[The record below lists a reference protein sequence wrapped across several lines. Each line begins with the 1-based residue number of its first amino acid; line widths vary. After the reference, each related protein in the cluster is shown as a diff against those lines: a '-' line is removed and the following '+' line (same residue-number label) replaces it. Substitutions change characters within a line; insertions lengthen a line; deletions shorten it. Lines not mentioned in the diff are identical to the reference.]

1 MKIGIIGLGR
11 MGANIARRL
20 IRHGHD
26 TIVYNRSPEPVAEL
40 VREGAVGASG
50 LADMRSKLDKPA
62 IYWVDAAGRQATEA
76 MIAAIADLAAPG
88 DIIIDGG
95 NGFYKDDIHRA
106 KDLAE
111 RGVHFVDVGTSGGV
125 WGLDRGYCMMIGGEK
140 P

>member
-62 IYWVDAAGRQATEA
+62 IYWVMLPAGKPTEA
-76 MIAAIADLAAPG
+76 MC
-88 DIIIDGG
+88 
-95 NGFYKDDIHRA
+95 RA
-106 KDLAE
+106 TIRMRMRDNQDE
-111 RGVHFVDVGTSGGV
+111 NPV
-125 WGLDRGYCMMIGGEK
+125 WGERRRA
-140 P
+140 